1 MRILKSLRI
10 SDGQNQNY
18 SKKEGKM
25 KKFNVTVNGVNY
37 DVEVEEVRGGVTRSM
52 PRQASA
58 PVQAA
63 PAPVQAAPAPAQP
76 TPSPAVAGES
86 ITSPMPGN
94 ILKVL
99 VKVGDSVK
107 RGQVLLIL
115 EAMKMENEIVASTDG
130 TVRAV
135 SVVEGNTVDT
145 GASLVVIG

>member
-1 MRILKSLRI
+1 
-10 SDGQNQNY
+10 
-18 SKKEGKM
+18 M

>member
-1 MRILKSLRI
+1 
-10 SDGQNQNY
+10 
-18 SKKEGKM
+18 M

-52 PRQASA
+52 PRQASAPVQASAPA

>member
-1 MRILKSLRI
+1 
-10 SDGQNQNY
+10 
-18 SKKEGKM
+18 M

-130 TVRAV
+130 TVRAI